1 MTADIFAQLI
11 YADGTY
17 GPYGVLPALAPRAV
31 ANYSNA
37 QLEALLNTTPAATN
51 PFGGNTVY
59 TQTAGAAVV
68 NRGTAGIGDRVRFV
82 SNNGT
87 TLRVQSFM
95 LLPTGNL
102 LDTTNAQ
109 GVDFENSGDRVPLNG
124 RDAQPVSQDA
134 INGLAR

>member
-1 MTADIFAQLI
+1 MLFRS
-11 YADGTY
+11 
-17 GPYGVLPALAPRAV
+17 GPYGQLPSLTPRAV

-37 QLEALLNTTPAATN
+37 QLEALLVTTPAAAN
-51 PFGGNTVY
+51 PFGSSTVY
-59 TQTAGAAVV
+59 TQTAGTSVI
-68 NRGTAGIGDRVRFV
+68 GTGAGGSAAGIGDRIRFT
-82 SNNGT
+82 SISGT

-109 GVDFENSGDRVPLNG
+109 GVDFENESNNRTPITAK
-124 RDAQPVSQDA
+124 DAQPVSQDA